1 MKVKLWSTPAAGFS
15 YAVHLRSASPPS
27 FTFRMTRPRSSDGVA
42 AHTDFVF
49 GGDQAVGGIP
59 AHQAVLQLCDLLL
72 ETNTMPI
79 GVGCYYNVAVFDT
92 LGNDNLHHHASH
104 HASHVVLRLGWGL
117 RLETALA
124 RFRAFVAILPS
135 VYSVRRCTEA
145 DAHVRDE
152 LDDAGRHED
161 AEDTDSSSSS
171 EEESSA
177 ASDDEE
183 HDEDDADADDARK

>member
-15 YAVHLRSASPPS
+15 YAVHLRSASPLEM
-27 FTFRMTRPRSSDGVA
+27 TFRITRPRSSDDGVA

-49 GGDQAVGGIP
+49 GGDQ

-92 LGNDNLHHHASH
+92 LGNDNNHHHASH
-104 HASHVVLRLGWGL
+104 HASHVVLRLGWAL

-152 LDDAGRHED
+152 LDDVGRHED
-161 AEDTDSSSSS
+161 AEDTTSSSSS
-171 EEESSA
+171 EEET
-177 ASDDEE
+177 SDD
-183 HDEDDADADDARK
+183 DEDEEGAEHDDARK